1 MPKID
6 ELVNSKQAAG
16 LLKDAGKLEQLR
28 DAPETQR
35 IFSMLSRSTGGDLK
49 GAAERAAQGDA
60 GELAGAIRQVMNS
73 PEGAQ
78 LLQKMKQTL
87 K

>member
-1 MPKID
+1 MPKFD
-6 ELVNSKQAAG
+6 ELLNSKQAAG
-16 LLKDAGKLEQLR
+16 LLKDTGRLEQLR
-28 DAPETQR
+28 DAPETQK
-35 IFSMLSRSTGGDLK
+35 IFSMLSRSTGGDLE
-49 GAAERAAQGDA
+49 GAAERAANGDA
-60 GELAGAIRQVMNS
+60 GELANAIRQVMKS

>member
-1 MPKID
+1 MPKFD
-6 ELVNSKQAAG
+6 ELIDSGQANR
-16 LLKDAGKLEQLR
+16 LLKDTGRLEQLR
-28 DAPETQR
+28 DAPEAQK
-35 IFSMLSRSTGGDLK
+35 IFSMLNRTTGGDLE
-49 GAAERAAQGDA
+49 GAAERAAKGDA
-60 GELAGAIRQVMNS
+60 GQLADAIRQVMNS

>member
-1 MPKID
+1 MPKFD
-6 ELVNSKQAAG
+6 ELMNSKQAAG
-16 LLKDAGKLEQLR
+16 LLKDTGKLEQLR
-28 DAPETQR
+28 DAPETQK
-35 IFSMLSRSTGGDLK
+35 IFSMLSRTTGGDLE
-49 GAAERAAQGDA
+49 GAAERAAKGDA
-60 GELAGAIRQVMNS
+60 GQLADAIRQVMNS

>member
-1 MPKID
+1 MR
-6 ELVNSKQAAG
+6 EAA
-16 LLKDAGKLEQLR
+16 R
-28 DAPETQR
+28 
-35 IFSMLSRSTGGDLK
+35 RSTGGDLE
-49 GAAERAAQGDA
+49 GAAERAANGDA
-60 GELAGAIRQVMNS
+60 GELANAIRQVMKS